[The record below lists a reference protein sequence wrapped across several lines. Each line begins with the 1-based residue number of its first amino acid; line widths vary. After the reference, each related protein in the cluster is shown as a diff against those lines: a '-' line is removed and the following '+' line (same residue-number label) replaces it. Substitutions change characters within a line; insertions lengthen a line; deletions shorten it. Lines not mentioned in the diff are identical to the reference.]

1 MKYLAILPL
10 LLMAHFSFAQEK
22 KEYSFDYQIVY
33 QMTYQTDSNNVKSI
47 KKEYLELLTNDNI
60 SLFRSIKAGRL
71 DSAMY
76 SELSKGNMLGPS
88 VSVVMENY
96 STITYKILKEKANNR
111 ILTFDQPGNVT
122 TSAFY
127 VESLDKLDWEIKS
140 DTATINGLKC
150 QRADLNF
157 GNRKWSAWFAVEV
170 PINDGPYKFAGL
182 PGLVVRIADNQKY
195 WNFDMLSLNK
205 IKKEVIINFDPKM
218 TPIRMEKKDFFKS
231 KRNYIDN
238 SLQMD
243 EAAGLIRGFS
253 SPRDREIILKSYKER
268 ALKDNNWIELYKIN

>member
-253 SPRDREIILKSYKER
+253 SPQDREIILKSYKER